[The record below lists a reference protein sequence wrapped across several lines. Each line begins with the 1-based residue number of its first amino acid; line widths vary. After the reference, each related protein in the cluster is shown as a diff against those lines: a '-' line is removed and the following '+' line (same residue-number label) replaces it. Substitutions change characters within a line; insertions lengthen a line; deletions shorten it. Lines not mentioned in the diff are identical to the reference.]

1 VRLYLIAAVAFELRQ
16 LPSKFAR
23 IFPALLVLDL
33 LRALS
38 PFLLVDYVSVG
49 LTLG

>member
-16 LPSKFAR
+16 LSSKFAR